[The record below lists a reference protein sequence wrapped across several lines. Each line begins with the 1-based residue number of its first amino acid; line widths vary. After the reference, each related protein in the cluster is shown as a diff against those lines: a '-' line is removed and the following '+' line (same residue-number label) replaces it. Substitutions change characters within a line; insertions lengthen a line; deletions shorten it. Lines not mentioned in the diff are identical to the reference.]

1 MLTEKEILLQL
12 TSKRNIYAPLKIDS
26 IEQMPKRAL
35 AAYYKEDVQVTI
47 FFQNRKA
54 IFSAVITTRTAPKIV
69 EGALWRIKRTSD
81 SYSENILLVVPYLS
95 PDIVELLNR
104 EKVSGIDLNGN
115 YLIQVTGIAAM
126 CLDRKN
132 NFVESQS
139 IKNVYAGNSSLVGR
153 LLLTRGQ
160 GFRSANEILSSIKQR
175 GGALTQSTVSKVLKG
190 LEEDLIIEK
199 RSREIFLLQ
208 PKKLLKKLLENYRS
222 PVITE
227 KLKLK
232 LPNMENLNGLR
243 IVDDFKNSLSE
254 VKWVI
259 SGDSSA
265 RRYSVMADDS
275 LLRIYM
281 TDYSSLIAYEDDR
294 FYNVVAQKTASSFLY
309 FDTREENGLNW
320 ASPIQSW
327 IELNRLGK
335 REREIADGVFKS
347 IIGRENDIE
356 R

>member
-1 MLTEKEILLQL
+1 
-12 TSKRNIYAPLKIDS
+12 
-26 IEQMPKRAL
+26 
-35 AAYYKEDVQVTI
+35 
-47 FFQNRKA
+47 
-54 IFSAVITTRTAPKIV
+54 
-69 EGALWRIKRTSD
+69 
-81 SYSENILLVVPYLS
+81 LLVVPYLS